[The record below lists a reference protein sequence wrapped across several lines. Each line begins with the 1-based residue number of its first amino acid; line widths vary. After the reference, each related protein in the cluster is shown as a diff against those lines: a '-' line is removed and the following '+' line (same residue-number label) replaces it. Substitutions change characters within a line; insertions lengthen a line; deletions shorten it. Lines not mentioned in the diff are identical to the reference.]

1 MIVIQNTEIILR
13 IIVLRPAFEITM
25 NFFTDG
31 LVQETQFFVKIIPA
45 IDVLSLFKIFL
56 MWQFSFESKR
66 NFIFRTSLYVTKLHR
81 TLKFNI
87 LPEWTFTVQ
96 VSFVEAKIIVRQKTF
111 ESRID
116 FHVVVEIDGVNITAA
131 VVDCSF

>member
-1 MIVIQNTEIILR
+1 MIVIQNAEIVLR

-66 NFIFRTSLYVTKLHR
+66 NFIFRTSLHVTKLHR

>member
-1 MIVIQNTEIILR
+1 M
-13 IIVLRPAFEITM
+13 
-25 NFFTDG
+25 
-31 LVQETQFFVKIIPA
+31 
-45 IDVLSLFKIFL
+45 
-56 MWQFSFESKR
+56 
-66 NFIFRTSLYVTKLHR
+66 
-81 TLKFNI
+81 
-87 LPEWTFTVQ
+87 Q